1 MLTPRERKLG
11 MATRDAYGKT
21 LVELGKKNPDVVV
34 LDADLSKS
42 TKTEFFF
49 KAFPDRFFNVG
60 IAEANLVGLA
70 TGLAACGKIP
80 FISSFACFL
89 VCKGFE
95 QLRMGVAF
103 PEMNVKVVTS
113 HGGISVGED
122 GASQQAIEDFSLML
136 SLPKFVVMNPADEV
150 SAKALVEK
158 AAEHIGPVY
167 IRTGR
172 PKAPI
177 VYPETAKFEIGK
189 GVLLREGKDVVIFS
203 TGILVFEALVAS
215 DLLAGKGI
223 SASVVDIHTLK
234 PLDRELVCAQAAKTG
249 AVVTCE
255 EHQIH
260 GGLGSEI
267 ARVLGQEAPTPIE
280 YVAVQDTYAESGSPD
295 ELLEKYGLTASYIAM
310 AAEKAA
316 RRKK

>member
-1 MLTPRERKLG
+1 MRERKLG

-21 LVELGKKNPDVVV
+21 LVELGKKDPNVVV

-42 TKTEFFF
+42 TKTEFFS

-60 IAEANLVGLA
+60 IAEANLVGIA
-70 TGLAACGKIP
+70 TGLATCGKIP

-89 VCKGFE
+89 VCKGYE

-103 PEMNVKVVTS
+103 PELNVKVVTS

-122 GASQQAIEDFSLML
+122 GASQQAIEDFALML
-136 SLPKFVVMNPADEV
+136 SLPKFVVMNPSDEV

-158 AAEHIGPVY
+158 AAYHNGPVY
-167 IRTGR
+167 MRTGR
-172 PKAPI
+172 PKTPVI
-177 VYPETAKFEIGK
+177 YPEGTKFDIGK
-189 GVLLREGKDVVIFS
+189 GIVLREGKDVAIFA
-203 TGILVFEALVAS
+203 TGLLVFEALVAS
-215 DLLAGKGI
+215 DLLAEKGI

-234 PLDRELVCAQAAKTG
+234 PIDRGLIRKQAEKTG
-249 AVVTCE
+249 AIVSCE

-267 ARVLGQEAPTPIE
+267 ARVLGEESPVPME
-280 YVAVQDTYAESGSPD
+280 LVGVKDTYAESGSPD
-295 ELLEKYGLTASYIAM
+295 ELLEKYGLTSPAIVK
-310 AAEKAA
+310 AAERVLK
-316 RRKK
+316 RKK